1 MSAVCATCGAVWAGA
16 TLGRLYHCDSATI
29 AKIDQTKEQPYKV
42 EKIAGK
48 VLGRIVCECGQTA
61 VRASSCDTGAKVC
74 QRCYDC
80 EKKNQRNFSKGSG
93 SIGETYKVRMPRG
106 KGEF

>member
-1 MSAVCATCGAVWAGA
+1 MKHICEVCGKVWGGP

-29 AKIDQTKEQPYKV
+29 AKIDQTKEQPHKV

-48 VLGRIVCECGQTA
+48 VLGRIVCECGQPT

-80 EKKNQRNFSKGSG
+80 EFGG
-93 SIGETYKVRMPRG
+93 YSIRPPKPTADHTYKVRLPR
-106 KGEF
+106 KNN

>member
-1 MSAVCATCGAVWAGA
+1 MKHICEVCGKVWGGP

-29 AKIDQTKEQPYKV
+29 AKIDQTKEQPHKV

-48 VLGRIVCECGQTA
+48 VLGRIVCECGQPT

-80 EKKNQRNFSKGSG
+80 EIGG
-93 SIGETYKVRMPRG
+93 YSIRPPKPTADHTYKVRLPRQ
-106 KGEF
+106 K

>member
-1 MSAVCATCGAVWAGA
+1 MKHICEVCGKVWGGP

-29 AKIDQTKEQPYKV
+29 AKIDQTKEQPHKV

-48 VLGRIVCECGQTA
+48 VLGRIVCECGQPA

-80 EKKNQRNFSKGSG
+80 EFGG
-93 SIGETYKVRMPRG
+93 YSIRPPKPTADHTYKVRLPR
-106 KGEF
+106 KNN